1 MLTEILIVVV
11 LIVLNGGLSMSEL
24 AFVSSRPARLRSIAD
39 AGSKRAAIA
48 LRLCEDPGKFLSS
61 VQLGMTLVGVLSGA
75 FSGATLGTR
84 LSTWLVTQGV
94 DPDWAH
100 TFGVGGVV
108 VVLTYLTL
116 IIGELV
122 PKQIALRNPEAI
134 AMRAAPFMVWIA
146 RIASP
151 LVWLLDWSGRMVLAL
166 LGVSRDSKARVTE
179 EEVRTILAEAK
190 YDGVIEDEEQE
201 MLSGVMR
208 LADRS
213 ARALMTPRRDVEL
226 IDLQG
231 TPEETIAAIRAS
243 GRPRIPVRNR
253 DTDEVVGVLYMT
265 DAFAA
270 ISQGQPLD
278 VGKLM
283 REVPVVTDKADA
295 LAVIEILR
303 ASPNHMAL
311 VYDEHGSFEG
321 IITTGDILEAITGT
335 FQEHKEEEP
344 AMFQR
349 SDDTW
354 LVAGW
359 MPVDEFC
366 ERMALPRNMAGDYDT
381 VAGLMLHQFHRLPD
395 LGDSFIAEGHRFEVI
410 DLDDRRIDKV
420 LVTRL

>member
-1 MLTEILIVVV
+1 MANNPCYTLRPCRHRLTLPKRNHPDPMLTEILIVVV

-24 AFVSSRPARLRSIAD
+24 AFVSSRPARLRSIAE
-39 AGSKRAAIA
+39 AGSTRAATA
-48 LRLCEDPGKFLSS
+48 LRLCEDPGRFLSS

-84 LSTWLVTQGV
+84 LSDWLTVKGV

-146 RIASP
+146 RLASP
-151 LVWLLDWSGRMVLAL
+151 LVWLLDASGRMVLAL

-190 YDGVIEDEEQE
+190 FDGVIEDEEQE

-226 IDLQG
+226 V
-231 TPEETIAAIRAS
+231 IA
-243 GRPRIPVRNR
+243 
-253 DTDEVVGVLYMT
+253 YY
-265 DAFAA
+265 F
-270 ISQGQPLD
+270 
-278 VGKLM
+278 
-283 REVPVVTDKADA
+283 
-295 LAVIEILR
+295 
-303 ASPNHMAL
+303 
-311 VYDEHGSFEG
+311 
-321 IITTGDILEAITGT
+321 
-335 FQEHKEEEP
+335 
-344 AMFQR
+344 
-349 SDDTW
+349 
-354 LVAGW
+354 
-359 MPVDEFC
+359 
-366 ERMALPRNMAGDYDT
+366 
-381 VAGLMLHQFHRLPD
+381 
-395 LGDSFIAEGHRFEVI
+395 
-410 DLDDRRIDKV
+410 
-420 LVTRL
+420 